1 MSCKQRFCRRPNC
14 QQMDSQQNGLFRRN
28 GINYMVP
35 FVLVTTLFF
44 LWGFARAI
52 LDILNK
58 HFQNELNISITQSS
72 LIQVTTYLGYF
83 LMAIP
88 AGLFINRWGYRR
100 GVVFGLCLFG
110 AGSLLFIPGAY
121 MGTFNAFL
129 LCLFIIGCG
138 LTFLET
144 AANPYVTELG
154 APETST
160 SRLNLSQSFNGLGSL
175 FATFVVGQFFFSTE
189 SSGDVVVPYSILG
202 ALVLL
207 IAVIFAHVPLPE
219 INLNT
224 TKDEATEH
232 TPPPSQRG
240 GGEGETGLGNL
251 RELFAHHP
259 MFVFG
264 LFALLA
270 YEVAEISINS
280 YFINFVTGQGWMGDN
295 TASIVLT
302 CALAFFMVGRFVG
315 SYIMRRVSG
324 RTMLLIC
331 AIGTVVSISLVL
343 LNIGR
348 LSLYALLAN
357 YFFEAI
363 MFPTIFSLALV
374 GVGRL
379 TKSASSLL
387 MMTPVGGCGFLLM
400 GYVADRTNLITP
412 FLIPLVGYAVI
423 LVYALVL
430 SRKSSTVNA

>member
-207 IAVIFAHVPLPE
+207 IAVIFALVPLPE

-224 TKDEATEH
+224 SKDEATEH
-232 TPPPSQRG
+232 TPPASQRG

-315 SYIMRRVSG
+315 SYIMQRVSG